1 LAKPY
6 HYVRWRWWTRL
17 NLEKLS
23 EEFSQK
29 YDVEMFERPSI
40 DLELTI
46 RKDERAE
53 LLVKSET
60 LVVFLSAYRAV
71 MSQKKPAPFTAKDLE
86 LRKRVMEL
94 YPKERPT
101 FLPLHFSSE
110 PKFETIEIKE

>member
-1 LAKPY
+1 MVRAY

-60 LVVFLSAYRAV
+60 LVVFLSTYRAV
-71 MSQKKPAPFTAKDLE
+71 MSQKKPAPFTAKDME

>member
-1 LAKPY
+1 
-6 HYVRWRWWTRL
+6 
-17 NLEKLS
+17 
-23 EEFSQK
+23 
-29 YDVEMFERPSI
+29 MFERPSI
-40 DLELTI
+40 DLELTT

-60 LVVFLSAYRAV
+60 LVVFLSTYRAV
-71 MSQKKPAPFTAKDLE
+71 MSQKKLAPFTAKDLE